1 MPLCIN
7 NNNEGAAKR
16 CLVCSLV
23 GVFFVWVLE
32 LIVGVCGALSDLAV
46 WKAPHVLH
54 SEVLPSFRYLT
65 ILPVLLSRD

>member
-7 NNNEGAAKR
+7 NNNEGAAKH

-23 GVFFVWVLE
+23 GVVFVWVLE
-32 LIVGVCGALSDLAV
+32 LIVGVCGAFSDLAV
-46 WKAPHVLH
+46 WKAPHFLH
-54 SEVLPSFRYLT
+54 SVVLQSFRYLT